1 MKCFPIGCFVLA
13 KSSECCQPPK
23 TLRCRLEMRLIATAS
38 LVGIL
43 LYLPPSALAKQPTV
57 VDVPNGP
64 AFVKLPGREE
74 VNARSGQDLVNNTV
88 LRTSKPGRMQIK
100 LSTGRQFRMG
110 GNALLQLKNSTVKLQ
125 KGALI
130 GWIQPGLKN
139 RQPFTIQTRLA
150 TASIQGT
157 TVFIELDDDKL
168 KVFSWEGE
176 VKVATASGESYTL
189 RSGEQ
194 LLVELNQP
202 TITWAP
208 PLKINDAEAT
218 RRLTKSRLI
227 NGFATPMDTLQDIER
242 ELGVKA
248 LDHS

>member
-1 MKCFPIGCFVLA
+1 
-13 KSSECCQPPK
+13 
-23 TLRCRLEMRLIATAS
+23 MRLTATAI
-38 LVGIL
+38 LVAAML
-43 LYLPPSALAKQPTV
+43 NSAPSALAKQPTV

-64 AFVKLPGREE
+64 AFVQLPGRKE
-74 VNARSGQDLVNNTV
+74 VNARSGQDLFDNTV

-100 LSTGRQFRMG
+100 LSSGRQFRMG
-110 GNALLQLKNSTVKLQ
+110 GNALLQLKNSTVTLKR
-125 KGALI
+125 GALI

-176 VKVATASGESYTL
+176 VNVATTSGESYTL
-189 RSGEQ
+189 QSGEQ

-202 TITWAP
+202 TITWSSP
-208 PLKINDAEAT
+208 VKIKEAEAS

-248 LDHS
+248 LDPS

>member
-1 MKCFPIGCFVLA
+1 MKFA
-13 KSSECCQPPK
+13 
-23 TLRCRLEMRLIATAS
+23 ATATVA
-38 LVGIL
+38 LVGVML
-43 LYLPPSALAKQPTV
+43 HAAPSAVAKQPTV

-64 AFVKLPGREE
+64 AFVKLPGQQE
-74 VNARSGQDLVNNTV
+74 VNARSGQGLLDNTV
-88 LRTSKPGRMQIK
+88 LRTAKPGRMQIK

-125 KGALI
+125 RGALI
-130 GWIQPGLKN
+130 GWIQPGVKN
-139 RQPFTIQTRLA
+139 RKPFAIQTRLA

-157 TVFIELDDDKL
+157 TVFIELDQDKL

-176 VKVATASGESYTL
+176 VKVDTTSGETYTL

-202 TITWAP
+202 TITWP
-208 PLKINDAEAT
+208 SPVKIKEAEAS

-248 LDHS
+248 LDPS

>member
-1 MKCFPIGCFVLA
+1 MKSFVVDWSKAVDFAIIQLV
-13 KSSECCQPPK
+13 SLQGLD
-23 TLRCRLEMRLIATAS
+23 LRLLIRTSAAFFAVMLQTA
-38 LVGIL
+38 
-43 LYLPPSALAKQPTV
+43 PAALANQPKI

-64 AFVKLPGREE
+64 AFVKLPGTQET
-74 VNARSGQDLVNNTV
+74 NARSGQNLVENTM

-100 LSTGRQFRMG
+100 LGRGRQFRMG
-110 GNALLQLKNSTVKLQ
+110 GNALLQIKNSTVKLQ

-139 RQPFTIQTRLA
+139 RQPFRIQTRLA

-157 TVFIELDDDKL
+157 TVFIELDDEKL

-176 VKVATASGESYTL
+176 VKVDTTSGESYTL
-189 RSGEQ
+189 QGGEQ
-194 LLVELNQP
+194 LLVELNKP
-202 TITWAP
+202 TIAWASP
-208 PLKINDAEAT
+208 VKIQEAEVT

-248 LDHS
+248 INP

>member
-1 MKCFPIGCFVLA
+1 
-13 KSSECCQPPK
+13 
-23 TLRCRLEMRLIATAS
+23 MRLIATAS

-43 LYLPPSALAKQPTV
+43 LYLPPSALAKQPKV

-125 KGALI
+125 RGALI

-202 TITWAP
+202 TITWSP
-208 PLKINDAEAT
+208 PVKINDAEAT